1 MKWLLKIIAAIA
13 LLVGFFVLLDRLVFG
28 WKKPPKF

>member
-1 MKWLLKIIAAIA
+1 MKWLLKIIAAIV
-13 LLVGFFVLLDRLVFG
+13 LLVGFFTLLDRLVFG